1 MLRLC
6 CKNEKQIVSSPIDAR
21 ACVLYGEGG
30 SILTPGSA
38 TLDGKIA
45 RASHTPASS
54 AMQWERVF
62 PMFQASEKD
71 RDVD

>member
-6 CKNEKQIVSSPIDAR
+6 CKNEKQIVSSPIDAW

-38 TLDGKIA
+38 TLDGKS
-45 RASHTPASS
+45 RVRSMPPASA
-54 AMQWERVF
+54 AMVSERVF
-62 PMFQASEKD
+62 PM
-71 RDVD
+71 R